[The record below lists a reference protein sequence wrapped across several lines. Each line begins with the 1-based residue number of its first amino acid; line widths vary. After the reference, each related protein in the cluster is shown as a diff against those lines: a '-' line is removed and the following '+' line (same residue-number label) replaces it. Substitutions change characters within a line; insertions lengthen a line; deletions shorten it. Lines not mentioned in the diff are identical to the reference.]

1 MINLNIYCMAIKY
14 FRILD
19 KLPPYIKPLGLGNN
33 TFPENWLTEIN
44 GENIS
49 HLNKHFGEATGFYS
63 ILKIKFNYTN
73 ILHPISIYY

>member
-1 MINLNIYCMAIKY
+1 MAIKY

-33 TFPENWLTEIN
+33 TFPEHWLTEQN

-49 HLNKHFGEATGFYS
+49 HLNKHFGEATGFYW
-63 ILKIKFNYTN
+63 I
-73 ILHPISIYY
+73 